1 LVNNQLV
8 MRQKP
13 SFQRLLLIGVFNTA
27 IALGVTAFTDYGLW
41 VNWVYSQCI
50 GVSIWALIDFGQ
62 CGLITNLQQQW
73 RRLLLFVPL
82 AVTLGY
88 FLGTALAKVLLSQQQ
103 SLAHGAKPLSLELG
117 FLIVSLFAG
126 SVATYYFMSRE
137 QLAQAHADI
146 ARSQRQMAEAQLKL
160 LQSQLEPH
168 MLFNTLANLRAL
180 ITLDPLQAQ
189 AMLDRMVAYLRATL
203 NSSRAT
209 AHPLQAEFDR
219 LRDYLDLMAVRMGPR
234 LHYTLD
240 LPEVLAQQ
248 PVPPLLLQP
257 LVENAIK
264 HGLDPKIEGG
274 TVTVRASLEHGL
286 VTLTVQDNGVG
297 LPSHVALL
305 DGFGLTQVRQRL
317 TSSYGAEGAFT
328 LRAGSGAGTLAR
340 ITFPRSDLP
349 CPTLPAP

>member
-1 LVNNQLV
+1 

-13 SFQRLLLIGVFNTA
+13 SFQRLLLIVIFNSA
-27 IALGVTAFTDYGLW
+27 IALGITAFTDRGLW

-62 CGLITNLQQQW
+62 CALIPDLQQHW

-88 FLGTALAKVLLSQQQ
+88 FLGTALARVLLPQQQ
-103 SLAHGAKPLSLELG
+103 SLAHDTKTLSLELG
-117 FLIVSLFAG
+117 FLTVSLFAG

-137 QLAQAHADI
+137 QLAEARADI

-180 ITLDPLQAQ
+180 ITLDPPQAQ
-189 AMLDRMVAYLRATL
+189 TMLDQMVSYLRATL

-219 LRDYLDLMAVRMGPR
+219 LRDYLNLMVVRMGPR

-240 LPEVLAQQ
+240 LPEALALQ

-257 LVENAIK
+257 LLENAIK

-274 TVTVRASLEHGL
+274 TVSVRASLAQGMI
-286 VTLTVQDNGVG
+286 TLEVQDNGVG
-297 LPSHVALL
+297 LPSHTTLL
-305 DGFGLTQVRQRL
+305 DGFGLTQVRERL
-317 TSSYGAEGAFT
+317 SSSYGAEGHFT
-328 LRAGSGAGTLAR
+328 LQADGGTGTLAR
-340 ITFPRSDLP
+340 ITFPLSELP

>member
-1 LVNNQLV
+1 

-13 SFQRLLLIGVFNTA
+13 SFQRLLLIVFFNTA
-27 IALGVTAFTDYGLW
+27 IALGISAFTEYGLW
-41 VNWVYSQCI
+41 VNWVHSQCV
-50 GVSIWALIDFGQ
+50 GMSIWALIDFGQ
-62 CGLITNLQQQW
+62 YRLITNLQQHW

-82 AVTLGY
+82 AVILGY
-88 FLGTALAKVLLSQQQ
+88 FFGTALAKYLLPQH
-103 SLAHGAKPLSLELG
+103 SLGPGVKPLGVELG

-146 ARSQRQMAEAQLKL
+146 AHTKAQVAEAQLKL

-189 AMLDRMVAYLRATL
+189 TMLDRIVSYLRATL

-240 LPEVLAQQ
+240 LPEALALQ

-264 HGLDPKIEGG
+264 HGLDPKVEGG
-274 TVTVRASLEHGL
+274 TVSVSASLAQG
-286 VTLTVQDNGVG
+286 VITLEVHDSGVG
-297 LPSHVALL
+297 RTSQTAAL
-305 DGFGLTQVRQRL
+305 DGFGLTQVRERL
-317 TSSYGAEGAFT
+317 SSSYGAEGRFT
-328 LRAGSGAGTLAR
+328 LQANSGTGTLAR
-340 ITFPRSDLP
+340 ITFPLSELP